1 MTLAAGRLRQ
11 RVRIEQ
17 NNPVRV
23 GAGRE
28 DAWSAIATNVPA
40 EVLPKNGGE
49 IFAQGLERSTQF
61 YAITIR
67 FRTDIKVEHRLIWGD
82 ITMAIR
88 TCADPGNRRESLL
101 IVAESGVP
109 T

>member
-1 MTLAAGRLRQ
+1 MKLAAGRLRQ
-11 RVRIEQ
+11 RIRIEQ

-28 DAWSAIATNVPA
+28 DAWSAIATVPA

-61 YAITIR
+61 YAIMIR

-88 TCADPGNRRESLL
+88 TCADPSNRRESLL
-101 IVAESGVP
+101 IIAESGVP